1 MNIFTKVNF
10 LHFAL
15 ILFIFYA
22 ACPFAYIFTLPSD
35 ELYAHARVYYNVE
48 IFKVIQPFTLLIW
61 LAAPPHELI

>member
-35 ELYAHARVYYNVE
+35 NLCAHARVYY
-48 IFKVIQPFTLLIW
+48 KVIQPFTLLIG
-61 LAAPPHELI
+61 LAAPPRELI

>member
-35 ELYAHARVYYNVE
+35 NLCAHARVYY
-48 IFKVIQPFTLLIW
+48 KVNQPFALFIW
-61 LAAPPHELI
+61 QFRMLPRRPVN